1 MAGEIETKKQ
11 ENGSRIVIE
20 SVIET
25 GKFPTT
31 SIIEKVYPDVPAKWV
46 DTYKLQAD
54 ALKRYLRGN
63 KNYNYSRDNGIL
75 PWLMGIVGRY
85 MDVRGPSKQNSWNPM
100 DILLVKKANEK
111 KIKEK
116 IEKIAKTPG
125 LIPQDKLIKLNLYM
139 KTLLKNK
146 SMIPVSLKEIKRG
159 INQASIEESNLTA
172 GSKGVDIKIIPG
184 TLFCDLDVTKPPLFD
199 TGEFTFKTQIDDEI
213 VKVQVRSF
221 RYSKPSTVI
230 QTDLTPLGR
239 KSGAKLG
246 KVASAAIDEFLKTLG
261 LARPESPTQDAN
273 IATDGKFSDSQIK
286 FWDNLYKKIKD
297 IKIENEKV
305 NWDAPIELGSKNVT
319 FKKVIEYCLEPTNIK
334 KDRNV
339 LGRLFSKLVT
349 LKHIQQYQIISQR
362 KKFDEWLSVLYY
374 GSKKEFSDTNG
385 PFIKIY

>member
-125 LIPQDKLIKLNLYM
+125 LIPQDKLTY
-139 KTLLKNK
+139 
-146 SMIPVSLKEIKRG
+146 PVIG
-159 INQASIEESNLTA
+159 F
-172 GSKGVDIKIIPG
+172 P
-184 TLFCDLDVTKPPLFD
+184 
-199 TGEFTFKTQIDDEI
+199 
-213 VKVQVRSF
+213 
-221 RYSKPSTVI
+221 
-230 QTDLTPLGR
+230 
-239 KSGAKLG
+239 
-246 KVASAAIDEFLKTLG
+246 
-261 LARPESPTQDAN
+261 
-273 IATDGKFSDSQIK
+273 
-286 FWDNLYKKIKD
+286 
-297 IKIENEKV
+297 
-305 NWDAPIELGSKNVT
+305 
-319 FKKVIEYCLEPTNIK
+319 
-334 KDRNV
+334 
-339 LGRLFSKLVT
+339 RL
-349 LKHIQQYQIISQR
+349 
-362 KKFDEWLSVLYY
+362 
-374 GSKKEFSDTNG
+374 
-385 PFIKIY
+385 